1 MRICLPQS
9 VSNFCSRRTSYSVIF
24 FLYIESKAAVAALLE
39 SENLEKTEQKESENS
54 ERNQSE
60 NLEQKEFENSEQ
72 TNSVKLHHT
81 SLYEGKSSEKFS
93 CEICGKFYKNN
104 QTLKS
109 HKSRDHYS
117 MKISEEISEESENIS
132 KFPSKRG
139 RPSGKTYEKFEYH
152 GIGVK
157 VLEDGD
163 KRSQEEIEQ
172 LGMMN

>member
-1 MRICLPQS
+1 MI
-9 VSNFCSRRTSYSVIF
+9 
-24 FLYIESKAAVAALLE
+24 E

-54 ERNQSE
+54 EQNQSE
-60 NLEQKEFENSEQ
+60 NLEQQKEFENSEQ

-81 SLYEGKSSEKFS
+81 SLYEGKSSEEKFS

-109 HKSRDHYS
+109 HKSRDHFS
-117 MKISEEISEESENIS
+117 MKNPNEKNSEENFENSEENLENSS

-139 RPSGKTYEKFEYH
+139 RPPGKTVEKFEYH

-163 KRSQEEIEQ
+163 KRSREEIEQ
-172 LGMMN
+172 LGMNRFY

>member
-1 MRICLPQS
+1 M
-9 VSNFCSRRTSYSVIF
+9 
-24 FLYIESKAAVAALLE
+24 
-39 SENLEKTEQKESENS
+39 
-54 ERNQSE
+54 
-60 NLEQKEFENSEQ
+60 EQKEFENSEQ

-172 LGMMN
+172 LGMMNWLYDN